1 MIDGKEKIEISNKKI
16 IELKKDIS
24 MLSTKL
30 SETADTLKSNTETI
44 SYLNKQLNE
53 AQKFSFRALVSNT
66 TKRDRSNSA
75 SEPSVVAK
83 SPLPH
88 SSVK

>member
-16 IELKKDIS
+16 TELKKDIS

-53 AQKFSFRALVSNT
+53 A
-66 TKRDRSNSA
+66 
-75 SEPSVVAK
+75 
-83 SPLPH
+83 
-88 SSVK
+88 